1 MNIAQLTT
9 FVAVIETGS
18 LTSAARRTG
27 VTQPGVT
34 RQMQRL
40 EMELGVTL
48 LERMPTGVRSSPEGE
63 RFLAFARET
72 LEGYAEL
79 IGAIQDPTTPLE
91 GRLRI
96 IASTTPG
103 EYLVPELAT
112 TFSQSHPAVTTE
124 VFVTDS
130 TVVIDEMLERRW
142 DIGFVGRPTDHR
154 RLACTPIATDE
165 IVLAVP
171 GDHPFAKQ
179 EDVSLKD
186 LARVRIIE
194 REGGSGT
201 WLTVQDQL
209 HALGLEIPAYDAS
222 IVLGSTQAIVSAV
235 DAGLGVGFVTR
246 RALERHDA
254 SRVVGMRIT
263 ESRFMRSLY
272 MVHEQGR
279 LLPRI
284 VRSFR
289 DHVLEMQMDAP
300 VPELA

>member
-18 LTSAARRTG
+18 LTSAAQRTG

-40 EMELGVTL
+40 ESELGVAL
-48 LERMPTGVRSSPEGE
+48 LERLPTGVRATPEGE
-63 RFLAFARET
+63 RLLSFARES
-72 LEGYAEL
+72 LNGYGEL
-79 IGAIQDPTTPLE
+79 LTAIQDPSTPLE

-112 TFSQSHPAVTTE
+112 NFSQMHSAVTTE
-124 VFVTDS
+124 VFVADTA
-130 TVVIDEMLERRW
+130 VVIEEMLERRW
-142 DIGFVGRPTDHR
+142 DIGFIGRPTDHK
-154 RLACTPIATDE
+154 RLACTAVATDE

-171 GDHPFAKQ
+171 GDHAFAAQ
-179 EDVSLKD
+179 EEIGLADLKG
-186 LARVRIIE
+186 ARIIE

-201 WLTVQDQL
+201 WMTVQDEL
-209 HALGLEIPAYDAS
+209 GRLGLKMPRYDS
-222 IVLGSTQAIVSAV
+222 SMVLGSTQAIVSAV

-246 RALERHDA
+246 RALVRHDS
-254 SRVVGMRIT
+254 SRVVGVRISEASFT
-263 ESRFMRSLY
+263 RNLY

-279 LLPRI
+279 PLPRI

-289 DHVLEMQMDAP
+289 DHVLAAE
-300 VPELA
+300 